1 MKSTSSQSKAV
12 PTNPDDGAELRKTAK
27 RGRPAQRRRA
37 GPGRPEGVSNVR
49 DEILDAAEIEFANL
63 GYAGTSLRN
72 VADAAQVT
80 QALINYY
87 FGSKYGLFE
96 EVFLRRG
103 RQIAEDR
110 VQRMDD
116 LRRSGTP
123 PSVENIVRAFL
134 MPALSI
140 RATAAGRTFMR
151 LQARL
156 HTEPP
161 EISYKLRNEAYEPS
175 TRLFTEALQAA
186 LPHLS
191 GKDVY
196 WRMTL
201 MIGAYLYAFSD
212 THRLEEMAPGIV
224 NLDDPDEILNAIT
237 SFVTAGMLAPA
248 PGDTGSSLSGSVKG

>member
-1 MKSTSSQSKAV
+1 MTKSQGAASSAAADADPDAGAV
-12 PTNPDDGAELRKTAK
+12 AVEP
-27 RGRPAQRRRA
+27 GRVPRRRA
-37 GPGRPEGVSNVR
+37 GPGRPEGTSNVR

-72 VADAAQVT
+72 VADRAQVT
-80 QALINYY
+80 QALISYY

-96 EVFLRRG
+96 AVFLRRG
-103 RQIAEDR
+103 RQIADER
-110 VQRMDD
+110 VQRLEA

-123 PSVENIVRAFL
+123 LAVWDIVYAFL
-134 MPALSI
+134 KPALSM
-140 RATAAGRTFMR
+140 RGTAAGRTFMR

-161 EISYKLRNEAYEPS
+161 EISYRLRNEAYDVS
-175 TRLFTEALQAA
+175 TRIFTAALREA
-186 LPHLS
+186 LPHLAE
-191 GKDVY
+191 KDVH

-212 THRLEEMAPGIV
+212 THRLEEMAPGICDP
-224 NLDDPDEILNAIT
+224 NDPDEIMTAIT

-248 PGDTGSSLSGSVKG
+248 PAGGGGEGAPGRPPA